1 MTLTANPSGVVTG
14 KFTIPANVPAG
25 IKNVQFVGAG
35 GSMAQASFF
44 GQGTEIDDVRTL
56 VTQVTT
62 TSWFVS
68 ADPLAQTFTLLE
80 TVQADSLDL
89 WFTAVG
95 STTVS
100 VQIRETQVGFPTQV
114 VLAEARLNA
123 SAITAGQW
131 NRFTF
136 RAPVRLQAGVEY
148 AIVAL
153 CNDAVSE
160 LAVAELG
167 KFDATNQKWITSQ
180 PYTVGVL
187 LASSNAVTWTP
198 YQDRDLAFKLNCR
211 QYTEALRTV
220 DLGNVTLAAATDLLM
235 FTTLESPSSNATGEL
250 VVTMPDGT
258 VVKSGD
264 NQHLA
269 LPAATTGAVNVKANL
284 RSDAN
289 SSAAL
294 YAGTTVVQGVA
305 QATGT
310 YVSNA
315 MDADAAG
322 ATVKVLVDAI
332 IPSGAGVVIEVS
344 GVDGGDPWLSM
355 TPVGTPKLL
364 NNELGLYE
372 YQFSRSAVMEA
383 RVRVRITLS
392 GTVTARPR
400 VRNLR
405 VIVT

>member
-1 MTLTANPSGVVTG
+1 MTLAANSSGVVLG

-25 IKNVQFVGAG
+25 IKNVNFVGAG
-35 GSMAQASFF
+35 GSAAQASFF
-44 GQGTEIDDVRTL
+44 GQGTEIDEVRTL
-56 VTQVTT
+56 ITQITT
-62 TSWFVS
+62 TFWGGGS
-68 ADPLAQTFTLLE
+68 DPIAQTFTLTE

-89 WFTAVG
+89 WFTAKG
-95 STTVS
+95 ATPVS
-100 VQIRETQVGFPTQV
+100 VQIRETQVGFPTQT
-114 VLAEARLNA
+114 VLAEGRLNA
-123 SAITAGQW
+123 ADITVGAW
-131 NRFTF
+131 TRFGF
-136 RAPVRLQAGVEY
+136 RSPVRLQAGVEY

-167 KFDATNQKWITSQ
+167 KFDSTNQKWITSQ

-198 YQDRDLAFKLNCR
+198 YQDRDLVFKLNCR
-211 QYTEALRTV
+211 QFTEALRTV
-220 DLGNVTLAAATDLLM
+220 DLGNVTLAGATDLLM
-235 FTTLESPSSNATGEL
+235 FTTMESPSSQGTGEL
-250 VVTMPDGT
+250 VVTLPDGT

-269 LPAATTGAVNVKANL
+269 LPAATTGVVNVKANL
-284 RSDAN
+284 RSDSV

-294 YAGTTVVQGVA
+294 HPGTTVVQGIV
-305 QATGT
+305 QASGT
-310 YVSNA
+310 YISNA
-315 MDADAAG
+315 IDADAAG
-322 ATVKVLVDAI
+322 ATVKVLYDAI
-332 IPSGAGVVIEVS
+332 IPSGAGVLVEVS
-344 GVDGGDPWLSM
+344 GVDIGDSWLS
-355 TPVGTPKLL
+355 TTAVGTPKLL

-372 YQFSRSAVMEA
+372 YQFTRAAVMEA
-383 RVRVRITLS
+383 RIRVRITLT